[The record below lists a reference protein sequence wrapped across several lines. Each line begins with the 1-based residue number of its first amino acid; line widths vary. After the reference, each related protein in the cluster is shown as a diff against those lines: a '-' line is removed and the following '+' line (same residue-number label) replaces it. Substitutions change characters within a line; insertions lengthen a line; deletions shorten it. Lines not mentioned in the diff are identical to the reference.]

1 MSAPANVLED
11 ALQPLRAMLAAD
23 GYALA
28 TSDGE
33 GGRVV
38 VLDVT
43 ATPDACAECL
53 APPAVIA
60 SVARSCLS
68 DSALGPDIAI
78 EVHVPDKDLADKR
91 PGH

>member
-1 MSAPANVLED
+1 MSAPANLEE
-11 ALQPLRAMLAAD
+11 ALQRLRAMLAAD

-28 TSDGE
+28 TSEGEDG
-33 GGRVV
+33 RMI

-43 ATPDACAECL
+43 ATADACAECL

-68 DSALGPDIAI
+68 DSSMTSGIAI
-78 EVHVPDKDLADKR
+78 EVHVPDKDLADNGL
-91 PGH
+91 GH